1 MSNDALERLKNRQ
14 RPNVP
19 NRDTS
24 LSQSV
29 DISTS
34 GYQDSKSTDISTS
47 GYQDSKS
54 TDISTSG
61 YQDSKSTDISTSGYQ
76 DSKSTDISTSGY
88 QDSKSTDISTSGQ
101 QDSQVSRIEP
111 EQLLTKQTTFRLEAS
126 LSQRLSE
133 VCQNNG
139 ISREVLIEALFE
151 HYSND
156 PEAWQAILVE
166 AKRRGEHRTKLA
178 NLKRTKS
185 MMQRFGVEPT

>member
-14 RPNVP
+14 RPSVP

-24 LSQSV
+24 LSPSV

-34 GYQDSKSTDISTS
+34 GYQESPSVDISTS
-47 GYQDSKS
+47 GYQEN
-54 TDISTSG
+54 
-61 YQDSKSTDISTSGYQ
+61 
-76 DSKSTDISTSGY
+76 
-88 QDSKSTDISTSGQ
+88 
-101 QDSQVSRIEP
+101 QVSRQEP
-111 EQLLTKQTTFRLEAS
+111 EQLLTKQSTLRLEAS

-156 PEAWQAILVE
+156 HQAWQAILAE
-166 AKRRGEHRTKLA
+166 AKRRREHRMQVA
-178 NLKRTKS
+178 NIKRAKS
-185 MMQRFGVEPT
+185 MMQRFGN

>member
-1 MSNDALERLKNRQ
+1 MSNDALERLKKRQ
-14 RPNVP
+14 RPSVP

-24 LSQSV
+24 LSPSV

-34 GYQDSKSTDISTS
+34 RYPESNDIDISTS
-47 GYQDSKS
+47 RHQESPSQESPGID
-54 TDISTSG
+54 T
-61 YQDSKSTDISTSGYQ
+61 
-76 DSKSTDISTSGY
+76 
-88 QDSKSTDISTSGQ
+88 STSGQ
-101 QDSQVSRIEP
+101 PDNQVSQQEP
-111 EQLLTKQTTFRLEAS
+111 EQLLTKQTTFRLEAA

-178 NLKRTKS
+178 NLKRAKS
-185 MMQRFGVEPT
+185 MMQRFYH

>member
-14 RPNVP
+14 RPSVP

-24 LSQSV
+24 LSPSV

-34 GYQDSKSTDISTS
+34 GYQDSKDIDISTS
-47 GYQDSKS
+47 GYQESPSQESPGID
-54 TDISTSG
+54 T
-61 YQDSKSTDISTSGYQ
+61 
-76 DSKSTDISTSGY
+76 
-88 QDSKSTDISTSGQ
+88 STSGQ
-101 QDSQVSRIEP
+101 QDSQVSRSEP
-111 EQLLTKQTTFRLEAS
+111 EQLLTKQTTLRLEVS
-126 LSQRLSE
+126 LSQRISE

>member
-24 LSQSV
+24 LSPNV

-34 GYQDSKSTDISTS
+34 RYQDSNDIDISISGCQESPSQESPSIDTS
-47 GYQDSKS
+47 
-54 TDISTSG
+54 I
-61 YQDSKSTDISTSGYQ
+61 
-76 DSKSTDISTSGY
+76 
-88 QDSKSTDISTSGQ
+88 SGQ

-111 EQLLTKQTTFRLEAS
+111 EQLLTKQTTLRLEAA

-139 ISREVLIEALFE
+139 ISREVLLEALFE

-156 PEAWQAILVE
+156 PEAWQTILAA
-166 AKRRGEHRTKLA
+166 AKRRGERRMSVA
-178 NLKRTKS
+178 NIKRAKS
-185 MMQRFGVEPT
+185 MMQRFGN

>member
-1 MSNDALERLKNRQ
+1 MSNDALERLKKRQ

-24 LSQSV
+24 LSPNV

-34 GYQDSKSTDISTS
+34 RYQDSNDIDISIS
-47 GYQDSKS
+47 GFQESPSQESPGID
-54 TDISTSG
+54 T
-61 YQDSKSTDISTSGYQ
+61 
-76 DSKSTDISTSGY
+76 
-88 QDSKSTDISTSGQ
+88 STSGQ
-101 QDSQVSRIEP
+101 QDSQVSRQEP
-111 EQLLTKQTTFRLEAS
+111 EQLLTKQTTLRLETA

-156 PEAWQAILVE
+156 PEVWQAILVE

-178 NLKRTKS
+178 NLKRAKS
-185 MMQRFGVEPT
+185 MMQRFNIEPT